1 VCVLVF
7 WPGQQ
12 PIFSGEFD
20 LLEIGDDVVF
30 GSRSAIFF
38 TTRDSC
44 EKVILCA
51 GSNVADNCV
60 VLPGGI
66 VGKSAVLGSNSICPA
81 GWYLPE
87 RSVWLGSRGCEPTCL
102 EKGADVESS
111 GPIMASEVQEGKL
124 PMIGDASTLR
134 PFGKAFYLEKASY
147 SVWNLKW
154 IVVGTAIVKSFIVT
168 FHAFPLLLGLHS
180 AAAILYGWSFEERDY
195 QGMNY
200 PFIVLYFMILL
211 MFFFTNLLRVVLWV
225 VIELTAKWT
234 LMGKRLEGRYNYDT
248 SPYAQRWE
256 LYQTITHMRKFSR
269 FNFMDFFCGTPYISA
284 FYRWNGGNI
293 GRDCCLYPSGSY
305 CTAWMFFVPCSVPK
319 LISQHLYPR
328 CGSVHARTRSRIH
341 GRPLRRGL
349 RIDCVSLEHPRQL

>member
-1 VCVLVF
+1 LESAVSDVCTFIAFDSIYSHKLSALSVLVF

-12 PIFSGEFD
+12 PVFSGEFD

-66 VGKSAVLGSNSICPA
+66 VGKSAVLGSNSLCPA

-134 PFGKAFYLEKASY
+134 PFGKAFYLKKASY
-147 SVWNLKW
+147 CVWNLKL
-154 IVVGTAIVKSFIVT
+154 IVVATAFVKTFIVT

-180 AAAILYGWSFEERDY
+180 AAAVLYGWSFEERDY

-200 PFIVLYFMILL
+200 TFIVLYFTILL
-211 MFFFTNLLRVVLWV
+211 MFFLTNLLRVSMWV
-225 VIELTAKWT
+225 VIELAAKWA

-256 LYQTITHMRKFSR
+256 LYQTITQMRKFSR

-293 GRDCCLYPSGSY
+293 GKGCCLYPSGSY
-305 CTAWMFFVPCSVPK
+305 
-319 LISQHLYPR
+319 
-328 CGSVHARTRSRIH
+328 RT
-341 GRPLRRGL
+341 
-349 RIDCVSLEHPRQL
+349 V